1 MNESD
6 WLTCCDPGPLV
17 NSPLGRQSD
26 RKLRLFACARC
37 RKYWGALGG
46 WQGAVIVAERFVDG
60 RATLGELE
68 EAGLPP
74 SQEGPG
80 GLDYLLDPEA
90 INAAWAELRERQ
102 R

>member
-6 WLTCCDPGPLV
+6 WLTCCDPGLMV

-26 RKLRLFACARC
+26 CKLRLFACSCC

-46 WQGAVIVAERFVDG
+46 WQGAVIVAERFADG
-60 RATLGELE
+60 LATLEELE

-74 SQEGPG
+74 SQESPG
-80 GLDYLLDPEA
+80 GLDYLLDPDA
-90 INAAWAELRERQ
+90 INAAWDELRERQ